1 MQRLGQMTSKASSIS
16 MASSPSSPGKKE
28 GESRQED
35 LQQGLLFRPWGLLGG
50 GRAGTWHVQ
59 LSPPGPVRQ
68 GCSLKGRVCYGRLQ

>member
-16 MASSPSSPGKKE
+16 MASSPSSPGEKE

-50 GRAGTWHVQ
+50 GAERAPGT
-59 LSPPGPVRQ
+59 
-68 GCSLKGRVCYGRLQ
+68 CSLPRPAQSAKGAP